1 MNQPT
6 NLPINDSCIFRREHI
21 LQEVEKEKMTQG
33 EEKEVEED
41 FGDGYFAQYQKGI
54 YFPPPH
60 FLQLS
65 LKGL

>member
-1 MNQPT
+1 MNRST
-6 NLPINDSCIFRREHI
+6 NVSINTPINASCIFRREHI

-54 YFPPPH
+54 KY
-60 FLQLS
+60 L
-65 LKGL
+65 